1 MVVAGPPAVAV
12 ATGMHAAEC
21 QSRREINGDPAE
33 RWQRKLAPQAR
44 AGSHL
49 TTHLRGFYAIG
60 RTAHQLRMVK
70 ERKKTDNPR
79 EGWEDGTPPPHRG
92 I

>member
-1 MVVAGPPAVAV
+1 MVVAGPPAVTV

-44 AGSHL
+44 AGSRTDTCHVP
-49 TTHLRGFYAIG
+49 TFAGFC
-60 RTAHQLRMVK
+60 K
-70 ERKKTDNPR
+70 R
-79 EGWEDGTPPPHRG
+79 EGEGGRRAERAVNRAQG
-92 I
+92 ISLT